1 MNSNDVEYIH
11 LTDFEYQ
18 RCTDLGTERHT
29 NNMRNGVRTQ
39 KISKKKTDLEI
50 SIEGVMGEYATMSVL
65 GLGGFDDIRTD
76 KADKR
81 GDIRL
86 YNGEFIEVKLTGAMG
101 GDFMIEGADVYEL
114 FRAEY
119 GVLVWK
125 PPADSPRVAI
135 GQPLYRALAVV
146 GWCDKSLFL
155 DSMEWMDWL
164 PRPTY
169 GMPWHML
176 TPLDRLREH
185 LAWVPVG
192 VTNQASQGSF

>member
-1 MNSNDVEYIH
+1 MNSHDVEYID

-18 RCTDLGTERHT
+18 RCRDLGTERHR
-29 NNMRNGVRTQ
+29 NNLRHGVRTQ

-76 KADKR
+76 RADKR

-101 GDFMIEGADVYEL
+101 GNFMIEGADVYEL

-135 GQPLYRALAVV
+135 GQPLYRTLAVV

-155 DSMEWMDWL
+155 DSMEWM
-164 PRPTY
+164 
-169 GMPWHML
+169 
-176 TPLDRLREH
+176 
-185 LAWVPVG
+185 
-192 VTNQASQGSF
+192 